1 MMINAE
7 LVRAQRTRRGWTQQQ
22 MAEVADLSLRT
33 VQRIENQGVASNE
46 SISALSSVLEIPR
59 EELLVRSEQTAIQ
72 AGVERRLLLLTG
84 VAAAA
89 GASIGAVLTLLLTG
103 ALGGG

>member
-1 MMINAE
+1 MINAE
-7 LVRAQRTRRGWTQQQ
+7 LVREQRVKRGWTQQQ

-46 SISALSSVLEIPR
+46 SVSALSAVLELPR
-59 EELLVRSEQTAIQ
+59 ERLLVSPGPGAAAARAEQRLVWLTA
-72 AGVERRLLLLTG
+72 

-89 GASIGAVLTLLLTG
+89 GASVGVVVTLLITG
-103 ALGGG
+103 ALGT